1 MINEQ
6 RRFTAMN
13 KHAQD
18 TTDGVKKVGIIG
30 GGRGG
35 TALLQTLGRLPQVTV
50 VGICDINPQ
59 APALDLAKASGIAT
73 YAEMEQLVDAQP
85 VDWLINATNRSV
97 AQRHIL
103 SHQFSNAT
111 LIDGHIAEL
120 IWQILLDFERA
131 LESGIDETSLN
142 GLKWTLIQRIVDTAQ
157 PVQRELEYI
166 AFHDPLTDL
175 YSRQMLLEFSE
186 REISSAYRHERH
198 LSMVVVDIDHF
209 KRVNDTFGHDAGDV
223 VLKELADLLNGSC
236 RRSDMAAR
244 YGGEEFVVI
253 LPNTDLPSAT
263 TWAERM
269 RKKVA
274 RSLQTP
280 DGTHVTIS
288 LGVAGLEFADETPPE
303 GTTPLS
309 FEAFFKQADQM
320 LYEAKNTGRNRV
332 ASTRITVR
340 HRANSAPPPTH

>member
-1 MINEQ
+1 
-6 RRFTAMN
+6 MN

-18 TTDGVKKVGIIG
+18 TADGVKKVGIIG

-120 IWQILLDFERA
+120 IWQLLLDFERA
-131 LESGIDETSLN
+131 QESGIDETSLN

-223 VLKELADLLNGSC
+223 V
-236 RRSDMAAR
+236 
-244 YGGEEFVVI
+244 F
-253 LPNTDLPSAT
+253 
-263 TWAERM
+263 
-269 RKKVA
+269 
-274 RSLQTP
+274 RSLLAWNCEELVVHSGQ
-280 DGTHVTIS
+280 DGIGGGFGFHRFV
-288 LGVAGLEFADETPPE
+288 ER
-303 GTTPLS
+303 LS
-309 FEAFFKQADQM
+309 D
-320 LYEAKNTGRNRV
+320 
-332 ASTRITVR
+332 
-340 HRANSAPPPTH
+340 